1 MKEGLL
7 TIFAHP
13 DDETFGCGGALA
25 LHSELGYDVGTLCL
39 TGSDLKRKTEL
50 KRAAKTLGIKEPV
63 ILNEASIKQSH
74 DLTQKVSKVIVNQCP
89 KIVITHIP
97 FDYHQEH
104 RITYEIV
111 KEALEWAGHET
122 IFDNPW
128 VVEKLLLMEVNTLIP
143 KPHVIMDISNV
154 WLKKKAAINDYT
166 TQLEKFQ
173 WGYYQKFMGK
183 KAELRGI
190 QGSCNYAEA
199 YLIEPLSKNSP
210 FYPKKATKTLFE

>member
-1 MKEGLL
+1 MKERLL

-13 DDETFGCGGALA
+13 DDETFGCGGTLA
-25 LHSELGYDVGTLCL
+25 LHSDLGYKVGTLCL
-39 TGSDLKRKTEL
+39 TCSNSIRKSEL
-50 KRAAKTLGIKEPV
+50 DRATKTLGIQEPI
-63 ILNEASIKQSH
+63 ILEENSIKQSN
-74 DLTQKVSKVIVNQCP
+74 DLTQKVSDVIVNQCP

-122 IFDNPW
+122 IYDNPW
-128 VVEKLLLMEVNTLIP
+128 VVENLLLMEVNTLIP
-143 KPHVIMDISNV
+143 KPHIIMDISSV
-154 WLKKKAAINDYT
+154 WLKKKSAINDYT

-173 WGYYQKFMGK
+173 WAYYQKFMEK

-199 YLIEPLSKNSP
+199 FLIEPLSENSP
-210 FYPKKATKTLFE
+210 FYPKKSNKTLF